1 MQQPLIPREVWPD
14 LKAVNACSICTSFPV
29 GLKVVREKE
38 YWLSPMVYCLK
49 TQRGKTENASVWER
63 NAGIFTWGFN
73 VAFLVGEEGVFLR
86 GLLQWS
92 IMGFYEGRWVLFTLS
107 SMKARTQFCF

>member
-1 MQQPLIPREVWPD
+1 
-14 LKAVNACSICTSFPV
+14 
-29 GLKVVREKE
+29 VREKE

-63 NAGIFTWGFN
+63 KTGIFTWGLNF
-73 VAFLVGEEGVFLR
+73 AFLVGEEGVFLG

-92 IMGFYEGRWVLFTLS
+92 ILCFYDGRLVLFTLS
-107 SMKARTQFCF
+107 SMKALIF

>member
-1 MQQPLIPREVWPD
+1 MREEKERELKLQQPLIPREVWPD
-14 LKAVNACSICTSFPV
+14 PTAVNACSICTSFPV

-49 TQRGKTENASVWER
+49 TQRGKTAYASVWER
-63 NAGIFTWGFN
+63 KTGMFTWGFN
-73 VAFLVGEEGVFLR
+73 FAFLVGEGVFLR

-92 IMGFYEGRWVLFTLS
+92 ILCFYDGRGWS
-107 SMKARTQFCF
+107 SLH